1 MFLSHPSCILFS
13 TNPLIYVLS
22 HPSFIIFSLL
32 APDNQTDVEMIVFLA
47 IMLHKAPAS
56 FGLVTYLLHEGLE
69 RSRIRQFITYPQR
82 GVGSG
87 SLSHTLREEQDQV
100 VSYIPS
106 PLGTSEEQDQVVNH
120 ILTPLGIR
128 EENDQV
134 VGQMPTPGGIR
145 EEQYQVVGYIPSP
158 LGIREEQDQV
168 VSYIPSPL
176 GIREE
181 NDQVVGHMLL
191 QEGLESGSWL
201 YTFYTRDQ

>member
-1 MFLSHPSCILFS
+1 MDQKYLIL
-13 TNPLIYVLS
+13 LIQ
-22 HPSFIIFSLL
+22 I
-32 APDNQTDVEMIVFLA
+32 
-47 IMLHKAPAS
+47 
-56 FGLVTYLLHEGLE
+56 
-69 RSRIRQFITYPQR
+69 
-82 GVGSG
+82 
-87 SLSHTLREEQDQV
+87 
-100 VSYIPS
+100 
-106 PLGTSEEQDQVVNH
+106 LGTSEEQDQVVNH

-201 YTFYTRDQ
+201 YTFYTREEQDQVVSTLHTYLLQDGLEISVPTHLEEQEQVYGYTFSTYEIKEVKDQVVDCIPSLGNNGIQF